1 MIVNGASGD
10 LQSTLYYCSLTAR
23 LIFKLKAHITIP
35 SNRVESSLSCY
46 KHHLRSL
53 FWLVFV
59 FDTELSI
66 RTNQP
71 PTIQG
76 EHCDLTLPLGYEEQI
91 NTLLASNMS
100 EDIAFEGL
108 LYPSDLRLTKIKSRA
123 YRTLH
128 APHSLDKPDAEH
140 LRLIRE
146 LDSDLEAW
154 RLSIPILYRPS
165 LSGSRRNVVGTH
177 PLAGTLPVMLWMD
190 YHHCMATI
198 HLSVSRCNAWT
209 VSELNA
215 ADYTCSSFAIAVET
229 SRSSI
234 YSLESVSSV
243 LPPGCYWYVRLMISL
258 SSFG

>member
-10 LQSTLYYCSLTAR
+10 LQSSLYYSSLAAR
-23 LIFKLKAHITIP
+23 LIFKLKAHRTPP
-35 SNRVESSLSCY
+35 SISVESSLSSY
-46 KHHLRSL
+46 KCHLRSL
-53 FWLVFV
+53 FWLFFV
-59 FDTELSI
+59 LDTELSI

-100 EDIAFEGL
+100 GDIALEGS

-123 YRTLH
+123 YRTLY
-128 APHSLDKPDAEH
+128 APHLLDKPDAER
-140 LRLIRE
+140 LKLIRE

-154 RLSIPILYRPS
+154 RLSIPTSYRPS
-165 LSGSRRNVVGTH
+165 LSSTRRNVLQTH
-177 PLAGTLPVMLWMD
+177 PLVGTLPVMLWMD
-190 YHHCMATI
+190 YHHCLAI
-198 HLSVSRCNAWT
+198 VHLSISQCNTWT

-215 ADYTCSSFAIAVET
+215 AEHMCSSFAIAVQT

-234 YSLESVSSV
+234 YSLESALSV
-243 LPPGCYWYVRLMISL
+243 LPPGCFWYVSPT
-258 SSFG
+258 SSM